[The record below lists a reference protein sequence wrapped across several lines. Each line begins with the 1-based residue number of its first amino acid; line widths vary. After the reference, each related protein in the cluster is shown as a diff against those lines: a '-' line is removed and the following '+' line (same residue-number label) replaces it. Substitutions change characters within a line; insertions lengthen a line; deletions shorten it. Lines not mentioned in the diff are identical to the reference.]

1 MSYRHVFLCLLAGS
15 LATGCA
21 QVIKPNYTSSKPDIM
36 RVGGD
41 TPSTPK
47 TTTENVGSFCL
58 EISDNWHQD
67 GETPDGQALWAKDTA
82 RKVVPCK

>member
-1 MSYRHVFLCLLAGS
+1 MSYRRVCLLLLAGS
-15 LATGCA
+15 LSAGCA
-21 QVIKPNYTSSKPDIM
+21 QVIRPNYTSTKPDIM

-41 TPSTPK
+41 TPAEPR
-47 TTTENVGSFCL
+47 TTVVNVGSFCL

>member
-1 MSYRHVFLCLLAGS
+1 MRYRHLFLCVLVGLLS
-15 LATGCA
+15 SGCS
-21 QVIKPNYTSSKPDIM
+21 QVIKPNYTSTKPDIM

-41 TPSTPK
+41 TPSAPK
-47 TTTENVGSFCL
+47 TSVENVGSFCV